1 MVLANTGSFYYHSN
15 KNIFIRVIIF
25 LYVGN
30 DHVLEELANIKFTEA
45 TSRQLL
51 RWMKM
56 CLRPG
61 LLINYNLHGTTVNH
75 YKLMHITSTSFF

>member
-1 MVLANTGSFYYHSN
+1 MVLANTGSFLSPFKQEYIYTYYN
-15 KNIFIRVIIF
+15 LFI
-25 LYVGN
+25 LGN
-30 DHVLEELANIKFTEA
+30 DHVLQELANIKFTEA